1 MLQMPKIAVCEQNQI
16 KIPVQQSWHL
26 GRGKDRGREGEKG
39 EKEEKEGRKGRGREG
54 AKQREEWNWSIEQ
67 RGVF

>member
-1 MLQMPKIAVCEQNQI
+1 M
-16 KIPVQQSWHL
+16 